1 MKSVQRPPRSTRG
14 GHKAKK
20 CCIYCSDVCH
30 CQFEYMLLSVREGI
44 HPHPS
49 KLLHKDHLKKTSKM
63 KSFKKGY
70 FLIMWKRDSL
80 SFETHQGCLCNF
92 SHCQRGEKDVF
103 PQLFPSSASP
113 LKHMKSLN
121 PPNGVLVTAVA
132 TYLRPR
138 LRISEKWTVSI
149 RGPVIT
155 QTFLQQSAGQR
166 RWLGKQGHCRLWRRG
181 TQIMPP

>member
-1 MKSVQRPPRSTRG
+1 MSVWISATVFEGGSTPAPR
-14 GHKAKK
+14 
-20 CCIYCSDVCH
+20 
-30 CQFEYMLLSVREGI
+30 
-44 HPHPS
+44 
-49 KLLHKDHLKKTSKM
+49 KLLHIKIISKTQVKWSRLKRAT
-63 KSFKKGY
+63 F
-70 FLIMWKRDSL
+70 FNVWKRDSL
-80 SFETHQGCLCNF
+80 SFETHQGCLCNP

-103 PQLFPSSASP
+103 PQKPVCVDTAFPSSAPPP

-121 PPNGVLVTAVA
+121 LPNGVLVTAVA

-166 RWLGKQGHCRLWRRG
+166 RWLGEQGHCRLWRRG